1 MSGRLNPREYDL
13 GELRDAARRPP
24 DRDGAVRD
32 RPAGEPVD
40 DDRSVAVEPTADV
53 RDSPEREA
61 ASIADRQGGDTD
73 YPTDRATDRGAEAA
87 RPEPRPV
94 EDPSGDEVEAYL
106 RDRHRRRDVADRPA
120 RGDAPADRRSPPD
133 HRRSDPETA
142 AILAE
147 LSGPD
152 VSKPYL
158 ERLPDGYGAQ
168 LEVFEWLD
176 GMLSAAGEESTTA
189 ALEYYESIGWLS
201 ERSRSQLEDVAA
213 GLPAPEGAGRP
224 FDVADHRE
232 SLVYVARLAGRLRG

>member
-13 GELRDAARRPP
+13 GELRDAARKPP
-24 DRDGAVRD
+24 DRRTAGRE
-32 RPAGEPVD
+32 RPNASA
-40 DDRSVAVEPTADV
+40 DDRTVTVEPAADIGEEDASERGADPTVESRPGSAGRRADV
-53 RDSPEREA
+53 
-61 ASIADRQGGDTD
+61 
-73 YPTDRATDRGAEAA
+73 GAEAA
-87 RPEPRPV
+87 GSRQAGAPADGDV
-94 EDPSGDEVEAYL
+94 EEYL
-106 RDRHRRRDVADRPA
+106 RARQRRNRDVADRPA
-120 RGDAPADRRSPPD
+120 ERDRDRPSRD
-133 HRRSDPETA
+133 RQRSDPETA
-142 AILAE
+142 ARLAE
-147 LSGPD
+147 LSGPE

-176 GMLSAAGEESTTA
+176 AMLSAAGEESTLA

-232 SLVYVARLAGRLRG
+232 SLVYVARLAQRLR